1 MKVEVF
7 VVVIGIDAYSRYMH
21 FPDINASA
29 KIIILGPIKF
39 LSRCHSIPNHPNS
52 DQRIH
57 FTVKQLWQCAHA
69 CGIHWSFLTS
79 HCFEAQSLTEFGAA
93 LLKTEL

>member
-7 VVVIGIDAYSRYMH
+7 VVIGIDTHSRYMH

-39 LSRCHSIPNHPNS
+39 LSHCHSIPNHPNS
-52 DQRIH
+52 DERIH

-69 CGIHWSFLTS
+69 CGIHWSSLNHTVLKHEFDINWTS
-79 HCFEAQSLTEFGAA
+79 P
-93 LLKTEL
+93 LKD

>member
-7 VVVIGIDAYSRYMH
+7 VVIGIDTHSRYMH

-39 LSRCHSIPNHPNS
+39 LSHCHSIPNHPNS
-52 DQRIH
+52 DERIH
-57 FTVKQLWQCAHA
+57 FTVKQLPMLVEFT
-69 CGIHWSFLTS
+69 GLSS
-79 HCFEAQSLTEFGAA
+79 HHTVLRH
-93 LLKTEL
+93 KV

>member
-39 LSRCHSIPNHPNS
+39 LSHCHSIPNHPNS
-52 DQRIH
+52 DERIH

-69 CGIHWSFLTS
+69 CGIHWSSLNHTVLKHEFDINWTS
-79 HCFEAQSLTEFGAA
+79 P
-93 LLKTEL
+93 LKD